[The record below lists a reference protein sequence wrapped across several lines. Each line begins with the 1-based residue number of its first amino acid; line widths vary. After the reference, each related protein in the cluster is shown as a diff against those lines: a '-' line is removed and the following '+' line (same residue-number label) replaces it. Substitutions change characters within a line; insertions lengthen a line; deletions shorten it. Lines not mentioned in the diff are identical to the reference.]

1 MAAPTAW
8 LVGRSGGYG
17 METIVGLLLIVLSG
31 FLIVFIVQTVQSNMG
46 RG

>member
-1 MAAPTAW
+1 
-8 LVGRSGGYG
+8 